1 MKKSIRKILFSS
13 LFILFGIQFSQAQ
26 FFKKYVYTE
35 GELGAISSFFV
46 TNPEGETVPFTLGG
60 LSFRGGLGV
69 HDEENNLFL
78 GIYSGFEGN
87 FRHSTGILPVYLN
100 SKLALN
106 IADDKKL
113 LFSFGYGRSF
123 QMGPENL
130 SGYLKK
136 YSIAYGK
143 VTSRDNIETFFI
155 EIDNHGYNF
164 PDDGISAITLNFG
177 FGYTFL

>member
-13 LFILFGIQFSQAQ
+13 IFVLFGVQFSQAQ

-35 GELGAISSFFV
+35 GELGVISSFFV
-46 TNPEGETVPFTLGG
+46 TNSEGEAVPFALGG
-60 LSFRGGLGV
+60 LSLRGGLGV

-87 FRHSTGILPVYLN
+87 FRHSIGILPVYLN

-113 LFSFGYGRSF
+113 FFSFGYGRSF

-136 YSIAYGK
+136 YSIAYGR
-143 VTSRDNIETFFI
+143 VTSRENIQSFFI

-164 PDDGISAITLNFG
+164 PDDGISVVTLNFG
-177 FGYTFL
+177 LTYTFL